1 VVVALFMVGFTNAI
15 GRLTGEG
22 FGVR

>member
-1 VVVALFMVGFTNAI
+1 VIALFMIGLTNDV